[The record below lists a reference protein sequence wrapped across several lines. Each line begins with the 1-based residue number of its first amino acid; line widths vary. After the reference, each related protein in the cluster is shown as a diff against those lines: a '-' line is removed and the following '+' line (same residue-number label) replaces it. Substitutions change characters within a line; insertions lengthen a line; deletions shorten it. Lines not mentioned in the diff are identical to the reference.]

1 MTPAAHSPLAAHTP
15 QATLAPQAAL
25 APLARLSPHTDLS
38 GLGSRGARA
47 VFLTVWLFIV
57 MYAVVGEVDIAH
69 PPALIAA
76 LAFLGASALT
86 TSAPAVDSV
95 FPLGAALATALAP
108 VLAIAAFAWSVA
120 GVLPQGRLWLLQV
133 GGLFASLLPVRGRVL
148 LGWLSL
154 GAQAGALAIVGAMHY
169 DVGRTLA
176 QLVVPAAGVCI
187 ALYWRAMLRRSV
199 YFHDRAVA
207 LTERTRLEHQAR
219 LEAATVALS
228 RLTSIH
234 AMTDGI
240 LAEIIES
247 QGNIAAGT
255 RERGARQGWAVRDV
269 LRAPGLDIPE
279 VSDAVA
285 RARDRGVQV
294 RLLDD
299 DPLTTPIHASLVAR
313 VVEILEAVATGTVT
327 VRIVPPGRPCLITVV
342 VDDGE
347 TSSRIELPEA
357 VDAQPGGRTPS
368 STARR

>member
-154 GAQAGALAIVGAMHY
+154 GAQAGALAIVGQSI
-169 DVGRTLA
+169 TT
-176 QLVVPAAGVCI
+176 
-187 ALYWRAMLRRSV
+187 SV
-199 YFHDRAVA
+199 
-207 LTERTRLEHQAR
+207 E
-219 LEAATVALS
+219 LS
-228 RLTSIH
+228 LS
-234 AMTDGI
+234 
-240 LAEIIES
+240 
-247 QGNIAAGT
+247 
-255 RERGARQGWAVRDV
+255 W
-269 LRAPGLDIPE
+269 
-279 VSDAVA
+279 
-285 RARDRGVQV
+285 
-294 RLLDD
+294 
-299 DPLTTPIHASLVAR
+299 
-313 VVEILEAVATGTVT
+313 
-327 VRIVPPGRPCLITVV
+327 
-342 VDDGE
+342 
-347 TSSRIELPEA
+347 
-357 VDAQPGGRTPS
+357 
-368 STARR
+368 